1 MGRIEKVPRPGRLP
15 TAGKSPK
22 RTSVL
27 LCCLFVLLLVNFYQL
42 YVVFGYDHWNKSL
55 ALRRTERAVIL
66 GLLCLPFSLWCIA
79 ELLTHGASARAGGG
93 QNVGGSESKP
103 GLLVV
108 LTLFVLLSFLFLI
121 TVLGTFF
128 LMGTL
133 LSSVIVV
140 TGDAGE
146 LLAVLSAAFVAFGA
160 GFLGALGLA
169 DLLLRLWRFEVAGSM
184 TDRLIAAVAYG
195 FTAGCW
201 ELMVFLIGASSMA
214 H

>member
-1 MGRIEKVPRPGRLP
+1 
-15 TAGKSPK
+15 
-22 RTSVL
+22 
-27 LCCLFVLLLVNFYQL
+27 
-42 YVVFGYDHWNKSL
+42 
-55 ALRRTERAVIL
+55 
-66 GLLCLPFSLWCIA
+66 
-79 ELLTHGASARAGGG
+79 
-93 QNVGGSESKP
+93 VGGSESKP

-108 LTLFVLLSFLFLI
+108 LKLFVLLSFLFLI

-146 LLAVLSAAFVAFGA
+146 LLAVLSAAFVTFCA
-160 GFLGALGLA
+160 GFVGALGLA
-169 DLLLRLWRFEVAGSM
+169 DLLLRLWRFELAGSM

-201 ELMVFLIGASSMA
+201 ELMLFLIGAASMA